1 MLSANREDSNWCIN
15 LLQLLNCL
23 DIRLEHILP
32 SLVRPNRDEWDGRLA
47 FDIGQVLKGV
57 LLVNLLLNI
66 LALAPLRLGQQV
78 LVLLLWLILLCHT
91 VLITA
96 ANAFHCFIW
105 VGDRLGTLTRLLRS
119 GSFAGRSS
127 WCFIE
132 HFLGAHNLSRALSLS
147 LNLSLKLLWLD
158 RLRRRIP
165 NLAHELLRQR
175 HTLTHHTIH
184 RSRDLS

>member
-66 LALAPLRLGQQV
+66 LALAPLRLGQH